1 MIDKEKLKKW
11 ELKNQYRIPK
21 HYEYIAERYGE
32 YMTYN
37 ILTMF
42 FRMSVTEVLLYY
54 NVETLGEIPFGKGY
68 VELKNRWIDKMQRYI
83 QIQNQKGELHLQS
96 HRQKTI

>member
-21 HYEYIAERYGE
+21 RYEYIAERYGE

-83 QIQNQKGELHLQS
+83 QIQNQKNDN
-96 HRQKTI
+96 RRI

>member
-1 MIDKEKLKKW
+1 MIDKKKFKEW

-21 HYEYIAERYGE
+21 HYEYIAERYGK

-37 ILTMF
+37 TLIML
-42 FRMSVTEVLLYY
+42 FRISVVEVLLYY
-54 NVETLGEIPFGKGY
+54 DVETLNEVPFGKGY

-83 QIQNQKGELHLQS
+83 QIQNKEDGE
-96 HRQKTI
+96 

>member
-1 MIDKEKLKKW
+1 MIDKEKFKKW
-11 ELKNQYRIPK
+11 ELKNQYRIPTR
-21 HYEYIAERYGE
+21 YEYIAEKYGK

-37 ILTMF
+37 TLIMF

-54 NVETLGEIPFGKGY
+54 NVETLGEVPFGKGY

-83 QIQNQKGELHLQS
+83 QIQNKKNDNGEM
-96 HRQKTI
+96 